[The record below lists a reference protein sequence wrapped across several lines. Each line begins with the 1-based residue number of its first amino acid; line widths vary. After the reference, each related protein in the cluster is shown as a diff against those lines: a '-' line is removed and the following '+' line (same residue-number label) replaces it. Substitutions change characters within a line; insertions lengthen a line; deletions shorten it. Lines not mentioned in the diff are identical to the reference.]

1 MVTTID
7 IRDELYERAKVLAL
21 REMVS
26 LKWIFNRA
34 LSSYLKVEEKRSQKK

>member
-34 LSSYLKVEEKRSQKK
+34 LASYLKAQEKRLKK